1 MTIQRLAP
9 DVAAKIA
16 AGEVVERP
24 ANAAKELIENSVD
37 AGATEIRVEIKEGGQ
52 RLLRVVDNGSGI
64 PSDEI
69 ALALE
74 RHATS
79 KVRQVEDL
87 EHVLTFGF
95 RGEALYSIAAV
106 SHLTLSSRH
115 KDEEFGT
122 QLHAEGGEITGQS
135 RAGLPVG
142 TIVNVEH
149 LFYNVPARKKY
160 LRQPSTEAGHIRS
173 MIQRVAL
180 VHPDRRFSLIVDG
193 RMVFQSTGSGEPL
206 EVLAKIYSMDEARQ
220 LIAVGKSKAAQFGG
234 APDDLPAEI
243 DFMDIHPLPD
253 VAPSAVIVSGYIS
266 LPTVTRANR
275 SYIDLFVNRRPI
287 EDRTLAHAVVQAY
300 HTFLPVGRYPVA
312 ALFIEVPPEHLD
324 VNVHPRKSEVR
335 FLQPRTIY
343 SEVQRVL
350 RRAVVDN
357 ANVPGL
363 NLHSGSSSLNS
374 TPQWAGDTW
383 TPRRPFSV
391 APEEDSPQQALDLYV
406 PPLSTPRRN
415 LDELSARRPAANTWD
430 LPPEAAPDVPPR
442 SEPSS
447 AQPEPAPKETLPAP
461 PSPASRPP
469 SAVTRQLP
477 PLRVVGQAGA
487 MYIIAEGPEGLY
499 LIDQHAAHERIMYE
513 KYMAQRFSGSV
524 PRQGLLDPLTLHVG
538 DMRSGL
544 VAEHLHELNA
554 VGFDIEPFGGDTFL
568 VRAVPSAL
576 SEQDAQRVLDD
587 ILQGLVDD
595 RNLVGESLEAK
606 LVKMVCKRASIK
618 AGQVL
623 SDIEMKELLRQ
634 LEECQS
640 PRTCPHGRPTM
651 IQLTSNELEK
661 AFKRV

>member
-9 DVAAKIA
+9 DVAARIA

-24 ANAAKELIENSVD
+24 ANAAKELIENSID
-37 AGATEIRVEIKEGGQ
+37 AGATEIRVEIKDGGQ

-79 KVRQVEDL
+79 KVREVEDL

-106 SHLTLSSRH
+106 SHLTVSSRH

-122 QLHAEGGEITGQS
+122 QIVAEGGEITGRS
-135 RAGLPVG
+135 SAGLPVG
-142 TIVNVEH
+142 TVVNVEH

-160 LRQPSTEAGHIRS
+160 LRQPSTEAGHIRT
-173 MIQRVAL
+173 MLQRAAL

-193 RMVFQSTGSGEPL
+193 RMVFQSTGSGDAL
-206 EVLAKIYSMDEARQ
+206 EVLSKIYSVDDARQ
-220 LIAVGKSKAAQFGG
+220 LIPVGRSKASQFGG
-234 APDDLPAEI
+234 TPDDLPDEV
-243 DFMDIHPLPD
+243 DFMD
-253 VAPSAVIVSGYIS
+253 VAPVAAPSSPVIVSGYIS

-300 HTFLPVGRYPVA
+300 HTFLPVGRYPLA
-312 ALFIEVPPEHLD
+312 AIFIEVPPEHLD
-324 VNVHPRKSEVR
+324 VNVHPRKAEVR
-335 FLQPRTIY
+335 FLQPRTVFT
-343 SEVQRVL
+343 EVQRVL
-350 RRAVVDN
+350 RRAIVEN
-357 ANVPGL
+357 ANVPNL
-363 NLHSGSSSLNS
+363 NWDTSSLS
-374 TPQWAGDTW
+374 SAPRPSGDAW
-383 TPRRPFSV
+383 TPRQSPTL
-391 APEEDSPQQALDLYV
+391 APDDANPPQRSLDLYV
-406 PPLSTPRRN
+406 PPPSTPRPN
-415 LDELSARRPAANTWD
+415 LDDLPARQTPANTWD
-430 LPPEAAPDVPPR
+430 LPPEAAPDVHA
-442 SEPSS
+442 EM
-447 AQPEPAPKETLPAP
+447 E
-461 PSPASRPP
+461 PSPAPGQTPP
-469 SAVTRQLP
+469 PEPVTSPTPQQTAPSPSPKTRQLP

-513 KYMAQRFSGSV
+513 KYMAQRFGGGV

-538 DMRSGL
+538 DMRAGL

-554 VGFDIEPFGGDTFL
+554 AGFDIEPFGGDTFL